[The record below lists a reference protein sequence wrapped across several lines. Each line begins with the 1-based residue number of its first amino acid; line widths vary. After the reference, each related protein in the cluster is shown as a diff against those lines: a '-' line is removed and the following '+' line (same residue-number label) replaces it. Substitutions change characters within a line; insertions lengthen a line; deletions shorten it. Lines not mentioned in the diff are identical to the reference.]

1 MKETWKIG
9 ELAKQTG
16 LTVRTLH
23 HYDKIGLFHPSFT
36 TEAGHRL
43 YSEDDLK
50 HLHKIVL
57 FKQLGFSL
65 EEINKIMKDPDFD
78 PLELLLL
85 QLKRLDEEIELR
97 QTLKGKLTDIF
108 QLLRSHQKVTSD
120 QFISTIQMMKI
131 SYSGHFTQ
139 EQVNEM
145 KRNLKLLNPDELREN
160 EDEGQKLLANFRME
174 MEKGTSADNPIVLKL
189 AQEWKKRISAL
200 FGDFQGISRSAES
213 YYIEHPNQAAEFGM
227 DAKLYQYIR
236 KALEGG
242 MI

>member
-9 ELAKQTG
+9 ELARQTG

-23 HYDKIGLFHPSFT
+23 HYDKIGLFHPSCT
-36 TEAGHRL
+36 TDAGHRL
-43 YSEDDLK
+43 YSENDLK
-50 HLHKIVL
+50 QLHKIVL

-65 EEINKIMKDPDFD
+65 EEIGQIMKVSEFD
-78 PLELLLL
+78 PLELLQL
-85 QLKRLDEEIELR
+85 QLTRLEEEIELR

-131 SYSGHFTQ
+131 SYSSHFTQ

-145 KRNLKLLNPDELREN
+145 KRNLKLLKPEELREN
-160 EDEGQKLLANFRME
+160 EDQGQKLLANFRKE
-174 MEKGTSADNPIVLKL
+174 MEKGTNADDPVVIEL

-200 FGDFQGISRSAES
+200 FGDFQGISQSAER
-213 YYIEHPNQAAEFGM
+213 YYIENPNQAAEFGM

-236 KALEGG
+236 TALAELE
-242 MI
+242 